1 MIDMNSRKCFKGTG
15 VSEGYGIGKA
25 VVIKEVNLDYSD
37 AVYSGAD
44 NECARLDS
52 AVNAYTEATKA
63 LVEDLKSRAGE
74 KNAEILEGHLV
85 MLADP
90 FMIGQMKE
98 AVSSGSVAE
107 EAVDTVTTMFHQIF
121 SAAPDELTR
130 QRATDV
136 NDIKNSLLKIL
147 LGKEETDISSV
158 EKGSVLVA
166 CDFTPSMTSQ
176 INPENVE
183 AIIGEVGGVTSHSA
197 IIARAMGIPC
207 VLGIKNAES
216 AFENGESVVVDAV
229 KGEVI
234 TDPSEEDL
242 AKYKK
247 LKEQEQQ
254 ERLMLREYI
263 NKPTVTKNGI
273 KKAVYANI
281 AKAEDVHNAVVN
293 GAEGIGLFRTEFLY
307 MDRTEAPSENEQ
319 FEAYSTVAKAMG
331 GKEVIIR
338 TLDVGGDK
346 NIDYLQIEKEEN
358 PFLGLRAIRYC
369 LKNTELFK
377 VQLKALLRAACYG
390 NIKIML
396 PLVCSVDE
404 VIKTKELLEECKAE
418 LKEQGVQYK
427 DDMSVGI
434 MVETPAA
441 VFCADELAK
450 VADFFS
456 IGTNDLTGYTMAADR
471 GNREISYL
479 YDAKNPAVLKAIEIT
494 IKSAVNAHIPVGMC
508 GEAAADPEMIPK
520 LVEWGLD
527 EFSVSSS
534 RILKTR
540 KIICEYE

>member
-1 MIDMNSRKCFKGTG
+1 MNSRKCFKGTG

-98 AVSSGSVAE
+98 AISSGSVAE
-107 EAVDTVTTMFHQIF
+107 AAVDTVATMFHQIF

-229 KGEVI
+229 KGEII
-234 TDPSEEDL
+234 TNPSEEDL
-242 AKYKK
+242 AKYEK

-404 VIKTKELLEECKAE
+404 VIKAKELLEECKAE

>member
-1 MIDMNSRKCFKGTG
+1 MEISKIYKGTA

-25 VVIKEVNLDYSD
+25 VVIKEADIDYSG
-37 AVYSGAD
+37 VEYSGAD
-44 NECARLDS
+44 NECKRLDD
-52 AVNAYTEATKA
+52 AVNRYTAETK
-63 LVEDLKSRAGE
+63 DLIDSLKKEAGE

-98 AVSSGSVAE
+98 NITSSSMTAE
-107 EAVDTVTTMFHQIF
+107 KAVDEVCTMFYTMF
-121 SAAPDELTR
+121 SSTDDELTR

-147 LGKEETDISSV
+147 LGIEEVDIARV
-158 EKGSVLVA
+158 PKGSVLISS
-166 CDFTPSMTSQ
+166 DFTPSMTSKIDPQ
-176 INPENVE
+176 NVE

-207 VLGIKNAES
+207 ILGVKDADNV
-216 AFENGESVVVDAV
+216 FTTGESLIVDAL

-234 TDPSEEDL
+234 ASPSEDEVE
-242 AKYKK
+242 KYSK
-247 LKEQEQQ
+247 LKEREKQ
-254 ERLMLREYI
+254 ERLLLKEYI
-263 NKPTVTKNGI
+263 NRPTVTKSGI

-281 AKAEDVHNAVVN
+281 AKAQDVHSAVVN

-307 MDRTEAPSENEQ
+307 MDRTEAPSEDEQ

-346 NIDYLQIEKEEN
+346 HIPYLQIEKEDN
-358 PFLGLRAIRYC
+358 PFMGLRAIRYC

-377 VQLKALLRAACYG
+377 TQLRALLRAACFG

-396 PLVCSVDE
+396 PLVCTVDE
-404 VIKTKELLEECKAE
+404 VLRAKMLLGECKAE
-418 LKEQGVQYK
+418 LESKGIQFKK
-427 DDMSVGI
+427 DIKLGI

-441 VFCADELAK
+441 VFVSDELAA
-450 VADFFS
+450 VTDFFS

-471 GNREISYL
+471 GNREVSYL
-479 YDAKNPAVLKAIEIT
+479 YDSNNPAVLRAIET
-494 IKSAVNAHIPVGMC
+494 VIKNAKKAGIPVGMC
-508 GEAAADPEMIPK
+508 GEAAADADMIPR
-520 LVEWGLD
+520 LIEWGLD

-534 RILKTR
+534 AILKTR

>member
-1 MIDMNSRKCFKGTG
+1 MGISKTYKGTA

-25 VVIKEVNLDYSD
+25 VVIKEADLDYSG
-37 AVYSGAD
+37 VQYSGAD
-44 NECARLDS
+44 NECNRLDD
-52 AVNAYTEATKA
+52 AVNRYTAETK
-63 LVEDLKSRAGE
+63 DLIDSLKKEAGE

-98 AVSSGSVAE
+98 NITSSSMTAE
-107 EAVDTVTTMFHQIF
+107 KAVDAVCTMFYTMF
-121 SAAPDELTR
+121 SSTDDELTR

-147 LGKEETDISSV
+147 LGIDEVDIARV
-158 EKGSVLVA
+158 PKGSVLISS
-166 CDFTPSMTSQ
+166 DFTPSMTSKIDPQ
-176 INPENVE
+176 NVE

-207 VLGIKNAES
+207 ILGVKDADHV
-216 AFENGESVVVDAV
+216 FTTGESLIVDAL

-234 TDPSEEDL
+234 ASPSEDEIK
-242 AKYKK
+242 KYSQ
-247 LKEQEQQ
+247 LKEQEKQ
-254 ERLMLREYI
+254 ERLLLKEYI
-263 NKPTVTKNGI
+263 NKPTVTRSGI

-281 AKAEDVHNAVVN
+281 AKAQDVHSAVVN

-307 MDRTEAPSENEQ
+307 MDRTEAPSEDEQ

-346 NIDYLQIEKEEN
+346 HIPYLQIEKEDN
-358 PFLGLRAIRYC
+358 PFMGLRAIRYC

-377 VQLKALLRAACYG
+377 TQLRALLRAACFG

-396 PLVCSVDE
+396 PLICTVDE
-404 VIKTKELLEECKAE
+404 VLRAKMLLDECKAE
-418 LKEQGVQYK
+418 LESKGVPFKK
-427 DDMSVGI
+427 DIKLGI

-441 VFCADELAK
+441 VFVSDALAA
-450 VADFFS
+450 VSDFFS

-471 GNREISYL
+471 GNREVSYL
-479 YDAKNPAVLKAIEIT
+479 YDSNNPAVLKAIET
-494 IKSAVNAHIPVGMC
+494 VIKNAKNAGIPVGMC
-508 GEAAADPEMIPK
+508 GEAAANADMIPR
-520 LVEWGLD
+520 LIEWGLD

-534 RILKTR
+534 AILKTR